1 MRFMREDEALKTMQL
16 FEGGTEAKGIS
27 KRALKNWVVG
37 IWPICFNILSPHIA
51 FFLNLLL
58 VHNICSDMQIIH
70 EFLESL
76 FFSYLQI
83 PTIGIQPQNLVKRW
97 FLEFISMH
105 RHRFFTFTVHCGDV
119 LSPKRN
125 ASS

>member
-70 EFLESL
+70 EIFRKLIFLLSPNSNNRDTPK
-76 FFSYLQI
+76 FSQKMVL
-83 PTIGIQPQNLVKRW
+83 K
-97 FLEFISMH
+97 FISMH

-119 LSPKRN
+119 LSPKRY